1 MVPTA
6 GSWVIVMLN
15 EWKGNA
21 RRMQPAKRVT
31 TRAIRRTAESPSTR
45 LVSLP
50 SNLMASRLRLWW
62 GYPATYTSEHPHIP
76 ASRTNP
82 YSTAMTMTTTE
93 TDHVSSHQ
101 AYKYSP
107 VSSGLLRYPLIFI
120 CLQLPAIPFTVSMI
134 TRKKNKS
141 ARPGI
146 PDMTPSQL
154 ASAGLSHIRSSRRP
168 SNKKPT
174 KDQQIEALKSEL
186 RAARE
191 LISSVIFLY
200 RYLRLTSLKSI
211 IF

>member
-1 MVPTA
+1 MGHRRVERVKAT
-6 GSWVIVMLN
+6 
-15 EWKGNA
+15 
-21 RRMQPAKRVT
+21 RMQLAKQVT

-50 SNLMASRLRLWW
+50 SNLMASQLHLWW
-62 GYPATYTSEHPHIP
+62 GYPATYTSERLHIF
-76 ASRTNP
+76 ASQTNP
-82 YSTAMTMTTTE
+82 YSTMTTMATTE
-93 TDHVSSHQ
+93 TDHVLLRQ

-107 VSSGLLRYPLIFI
+107 VSSGLLQYHLIFI
-120 CLQLPAIPFTVSMI
+120 RLLLPALPFTVSMI

-154 ASAGLSHIRSSRRP
+154 ASAGLSHAQSTRRP

-191 LISSVIFLY
+191 LISSVIFLHCY
-200 RYLRLTSLKSI
+200 SRLTTLKSI